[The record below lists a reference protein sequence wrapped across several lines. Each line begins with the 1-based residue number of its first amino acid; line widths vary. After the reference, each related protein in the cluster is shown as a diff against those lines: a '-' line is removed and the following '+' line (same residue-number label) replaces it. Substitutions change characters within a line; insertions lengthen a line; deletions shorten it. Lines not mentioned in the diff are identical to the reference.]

1 MRVLLIFL
9 HTKTLNCC
17 NKRKHNVILELH
29 TEKNCENQKIRGGS
43 RSFWWGVDDTNRPSN
58 YTLIYSKLSYFCP
71 KTWRIRK
78 DNGWLASEGFR
89 DPRISVCFSM
99 YYIFIVGC
107 SKGGGGGLK
116 RNPPPVDP
124 PMKTDRQLVMS
135 RTSSKE
141 ERGRLR
147 LSYKN
152 PDFFG
157 TFIELYRIFQKWRSL
172 WGLME
177 GIFINFNICLYVAQ
191 KTTPA
196 RNNSRMTTLA
206 PLIDAKGHF
215 FELFS
220 SQLRGVL
227 SMNRC
232 YKLLLL
238 WDAS

>member
-107 SKGGGGGLK
+107 SKGGGGG
-116 RNPPPVDP
+116 VE
-124 PMKTDRQLVMS
+124 TQSTS
-135 RTSSKE
+135 RWSAHEDWQTVGYEQDFIK
-141 ERGRLR
+141 GRTG
-147 LSYKN
+147 K
-152 PDFFG
+152 
-157 TFIELYRIFQKWRSL
+157 
-172 WGLME
+172 
-177 GIFINFNICLYVAQ
+177 
-191 KTTPA
+191 
-196 RNNSRMTTLA
+196 
-206 PLIDAKGHF
+206 
-215 FELFS
+215 
-220 SQLRGVL
+220 
-227 SMNRC
+227 
-232 YKLLLL
+232 
-238 WDAS
+238 ASA